1 MSPPKE
7 LLHLTNQNFTFKKNS
22 YMKKLYLFFAFSI
35 IMGFAIGQKT
45 IIRCYS
51 QEHLQH
57 QIKQDPE
64 RGKRLEA
71 LDNRVDEIIADRSGP
86 AAKGKPGGTPRSVV
100 YIPVV
105 VNVVYRTATEN
116 ISDAQIQSQIDVLN
130 KDFTSTNKEIL
141 NPGSYNFAGYF
152 NVVADCKIRFC
163 LYKVVRKST
172 TVTSFNPD
180 DAMKKTALGGQDP
193 LNPATMLNIWSC
205 NIGGGILGYA
215 QFPGGRSITDGVVI
229 LYSAFGTSTGG
240 ATETPYDEGR
250 TATHEIGH
258 WLGLRHIWGDRQCG
272 NDFVKDTPEQ
282 DGPNFD
288 CPVPGLTSTC
298 KRPVPEQYM
307 NYMDYVVDLCM
318 YMFTKGQLS
327 RMDGYIAA
335 SRSPYCLNTCPAP
348 ALAKTAN
355 SQQNRMA
362 ASLARQQLLVYPT
375 VTGDITNLV
384 IPSGSGGRGDIVLLS
399 QSGAI
404 VKRQRVVLTSGNTYL
419 KLNLSDLPNGIYL
432 IKVVNAEGRSETQ
445 KLVVQH

>member
-1 MSPPKE
+1 
-7 LLHLTNQNFTFKKNS
+7 
-22 YMKKLYLFFAFSI
+22 MKKLYLFFACSMI
-35 IMGFAIGQKT
+35 LGFAIGQKK
-45 IIRCYS
+45 IVRCYS

-64 RGKRLEA
+64 RGSRLEA
-71 LDNRVDEIIADRSGP
+71 LDNRVDEIIANKSGA

-105 VNVVYRTATEN
+105 VNVVFRTTAEN

-130 KDFTSTNKEIL
+130 KDFTATNKEVL
-141 NPGSYNFAGYF
+141 NSGSYNFAGYF
-152 NVVADCKIRFC
+152 SLVADCKIQFC
-163 LYKVVRKST
+163 LNKVVRKAT
-172 TVTSFNPD
+172 TVTAFNPND
-180 DAMKKTALGGQDP
+180 DGVKKTAMGGQDP
-193 LNPATMLNIWSC
+193 LNPETMLNLWSC
-205 NIGGGILGYA
+205 NMVGGILGYA
-215 QFPGGRSITDGVVI
+215 QFPGGKAPTDGVVI
-229 LYSAFGTSTGG
+229 LYGAFGTSAGG
-240 ATETPYDEGR
+240 ATEAPYDEGR

-288 CPVPGLTSTC
+288 CPAPGLTSTC
-298 KRPVPEQYM
+298 KRPVLEQYM

-335 SRSPYCLNTCPAP
+335 SRAPYCLNACPAP
-348 ALAKTAN
+348 ALTKTAN
-355 SQQNRMA
+355 PQNRIA
-362 ASLARQQLLVYPT
+362 ASLAGQQLLVYPT
-375 VTGDITNLV
+375 ITGDLTNLV
-384 IPSGSGGRGDIVLLS
+384 IPSKSGGRGDIVLLS

-404 VKRQRVVLTSGNTYL
+404 VKRQRVVLTSGNTYF
-419 KLNLSDLPNGIYL
+419 KLNMGDLPNGIYL
-432 IKVVNAEGRSETQ
+432 IKVVNADGRSETQ